1 MSGTLTITIPPL
13 FHVPAGRVL
22 TQIYF
27 KNLLLFNT
35 SRMVVS
41 QCFGTHFPAVRQAC
55 GRHLVW
61 DVTFEWLP
69 SCVMCYI
76 WVAAILCEVLHLSG
90 RHLVWVVTFEW
101 PSSCVR
107 CYIWMVAILC
117 DVLHLSGRHL
127 VWDVTFEWLPSCVRY
142 DIWMAAILCDVLH
155 LSGCHLL
162 WGVKVAAILCEM
174 LHSILDPK

>member
-69 SCVMCYI
+69 SCVMCYT
-76 WVAAILCEVLHLSG
+76 WVAAIFCEVLK
-90 RHLVWVVTFEW
+90 W
-101 PSSCVR
+101 PPSCVR
-107 CYIWMVAILC
+107 CYIPYLIQSNEKMKPKYIRF
-117 DVLHLSGRHL
+117 LSGKYLCSVETQHQRL
-127 VWDVTFEWLPSCVRY
+127 ELWFMALIKPMTAVNWLPVT
-142 DIWMAAILCDVLH
+142 
-155 LSGCHLL
+155 
-162 WGVKVAAILCEM
+162 
-174 LHSILDPK
+174 